1 MSPGPKGDPDEG
13 LFSGL
18 LLIYALS
25 VIRPTPVDDKW
36 ISGQVL
42 VREIL
47 GTGSRSDYDLVD
59 ENGRVR
65 VDRAVDPTSP
75 GQLGLSNFNHIK
87 WLIRGILEE
96 RGVISRS
103 IPRAR
108 PTTTRISTAKPSA
121 CIESRATSAAR
132 IESTA
137 RRSTAL
143 RLRHVHHLQRG
154 HCRRIEIARPVP
166 HRLVSRP
173 GRILDPLHAL
183 THIRSYTSSQFA
195 G

>member
-75 GQLGLSNFNHIK
+75 GQLG
-87 WLIRGILEE
+87 
-96 RGVISRS
+96 
-103 IPRAR
+103 
-108 PTTTRISTAKPSA
+108 
-121 CIESRATSAAR
+121 
-132 IESTA
+132 
-137 RRSTAL
+137 
-143 RLRHVHHLQRG
+143 
-154 HCRRIEIARPVP
+154 
-166 HRLVSRP
+166 
-173 GRILDPLHAL
+173 
-183 THIRSYTSSQFA
+183 
-195 G
+195 